1 VADQL
6 EAAEAPRTVADA
18 MIAAPKISGPEATV
32 RDVKAL
38 FENDRV
44 HAVLIAHRGMLLAV
58 VERSDLDRSTSDEA
72 SALSVGRLSG
82 RVVAGD
88 HSLQA
93 AQRLMT
99 GSGRRRL
106 GVVDEDGRLVGL
118 LCLKRDGRG
127 FCSSADLQS
136 RADERQSA
144 RDTSLRVPTH
154 WSAGLPN
161 LSNTR
166 VD

>member
-6 EAAEAPRTVADA
+6 DAAGIPQTVADA
-18 MIAAPKISGPEATV
+18 MIPAPKTSGPEATV
-32 RDVKAL
+32 RDMKVL
-38 FENDRV
+38 FENDKV
-44 HAVLIAHRGMLLAV
+44 HAVLIVDCDVLLAV
-58 VERSDLDRSTSDEA
+58 VERSDLDQSTSDGA

-88 HSLQA
+88 RSLRA
-93 AQRLMT
+93 AHRWMR

-106 GVVDEDGRLVGL
+106 AVVDQDGRLVGL

-136 RADERQSA
+136 RADARQSA
-144 RDTSLRVPTH
+144 RSSR
-154 WSAGLPN
+154 
-161 LSNTR
+161 
-166 VD
+166 

>member
-1 VADQL
+1 L
-6 EAAEAPRTVADA
+6 EAAEALRTVADA
-18 MIAAPKISGPEATV
+18 MIPAPKISGPEATV

-38 FENDRV
+38 LENDRV

-93 AQRLMT
+93 AHRWMT
-99 GSGRRRL
+99 GSGTRRL
-106 GVVDEDGRLVGL
+106 AVVDEGGRLVGL

-136 RADERQSA
+136 RADARQSA
-144 RDTSLRVPTH
+144 RSSR
-154 WSAGLPN
+154 
-161 LSNTR
+161 
-166 VD
+166 

>member
-6 EAAEAPRTVADA
+6 EAAEAPQTVADA
-18 MIAAPKISGPEATV
+18 MIQAPKISGPEATV

-72 SALSVGRLSG
+72 SALSVGGLSG

-93 AQRLMT
+93 AHRLMT

-106 GVVDEDGRLVGL
+106 AVVDEDGRLVGL
-118 LCLKRDGRG
+118 LCLKRNGRG
-127 FCSSADLQS
+127 FCSSANLRS
-136 RADERQSA
+136 RQEVEPLTLWVRSST
-144 RDTSLRVPTH
+144 RKLTH
-154 WSAGLPN
+154 HFEG
-161 LSNTR
+161 
-166 VD
+166 

>member
-1 VADQL
+1 
-6 EAAEAPRTVADA
+6 
-18 MIAAPKISGPEATV
+18 MIPAPKISGSEATV
-32 RDVKAL
+32 RDMKAL
-38 FENDRV
+38 FENDKV
-44 HAVLIAHRGMLLAV
+44 HAVLIVDSGVLLAV
-58 VERSDLDRSTSDEA
+58 VERSDLDQSTSDGA

-93 AQRLMT
+93 AHRWMT

-106 GVVDEDGRLVGL
+106 AVVDEDGRLVGL

-136 RADERQSA
+136 RADARQSA
-144 RDTSLRVPTH
+144 RSPR
-154 WSAGLPN
+154 
-161 LSNTR
+161 
-166 VD
+166 

>member
-1 VADQL
+1 
-6 EAAEAPRTVADA
+6 
-18 MIAAPKISGPEATV
+18 MIPAPKISGPEATV

-38 FENDRV
+38 LENDRV

-93 AQRLMT
+93 AHRWMT
-99 GSGRRRL
+99 GSGTRRL
-106 GVVDEDGRLVGL
+106 AVVDEGGRLVGL

-136 RADERQSA
+136 RADARQSA
-144 RDTSLRVPTH
+144 RSSR
-154 WSAGLPN
+154 
-161 LSNTR
+161 
-166 VD
+166 

>member
-18 MIAAPKISGPEATV
+18 MIPAPKISGPEATV
-32 RDVKAL
+32 RDVKTL
-38 FENDRV
+38 LENDRV

-93 AQRLMT
+93 AHRWMT
-99 GSGRRRL
+99 GSGTRRL
-106 GVVDEDGRLVGL
+106 AVVDEGGRLVGL

-136 RADERQSA
+136 RADARQSA
-144 RDTSLRVPTH
+144 RSSR
-154 WSAGLPN
+154 
-161 LSNTR
+161 
-166 VD
+166 

>member
-6 EAAEAPRTVADA
+6 EAAQAPRTVADA
-18 MIAAPKISGPEATV
+18 MIPAPKISGPEATV

-38 FENDRV
+38 LENDRV

-72 SALSVGRLSG
+72 SALSVGRLLG

-93 AQRLMT
+93 AHRLMT

-106 GVVDEDGRLVGL
+106 AVVDEDGRLVGL

-144 RDTSLRVPTH
+144 RTT
-154 WSAGLPN
+154 
-161 LSNTR
+161 
-166 VD
+166 

>member
-1 VADQL
+1 
-6 EAAEAPRTVADA
+6 
-18 MIAAPKISGPEATV
+18 MIQAPKTSGPEATV
-32 RDVKAL
+32 RDMKAL
-38 FENDRV
+38 FENDKV
-44 HAVLIAHRGMLLAV
+44 HAVLIVDGDVLLAV
-58 VERSDLDRSTSDEA
+58 VERSDLDQSTSDEA

-93 AQRLMT
+93 AHRWMT

-106 GVVDEDGRLVGL
+106 AVVDDGGRLVGL

-136 RADERQSA
+136 RADARQSA
-144 RDTSLRVPTH
+144 RSSR
-154 WSAGLPN
+154 
-161 LSNTR
+161 
-166 VD
+166 

>member
-6 EAAEAPRTVADA
+6 EAAEALRTVADA
-18 MIAAPKISGPEATV
+18 MIPAPKISGPEATV

-38 FENDRV
+38 LENDKV
-44 HAVLIAHRGMLLAV
+44 HAVLIVAGDVLLAV

-93 AQRLMT
+93 AHQLMT

-106 GVVDEDGRLVGL
+106 AVVDEDGRLVGL

-136 RADERQSA
+136 RADARQSA
-144 RDTSLRVPTH
+144 RSSR
-154 WSAGLPN
+154 
-161 LSNTR
+161 
-166 VD
+166 

>member
-6 EAAEAPRTVADA
+6 DAAGKPQTVADA
-18 MIAAPKISGPEATV
+18 MIQAPKTSGPEATV
-32 RDVKAL
+32 RDMKAL
-38 FENDRV
+38 FENDKV
-44 HAVLIAHRGMLLAV
+44 HAVLIVDGDVLLAV
-58 VERSDLDRSTSDEA
+58 VERSDLDQSTSDEA

-93 AQRLMT
+93 AHRWMT

-106 GVVDEDGRLVGL
+106 AVVDDGGRLVGL

-136 RADERQSA
+136 RADARQSA
-144 RDTSLRVPTH
+144 RSSR
-154 WSAGLPN
+154 
-161 LSNTR
+161 
-166 VD
+166 

>member
-6 EAAEAPRTVADA
+6 EAAKAPRTVADA
-18 MIAAPKISGPEATV
+18 MIPAPKISGPEATV

-38 FENDRV
+38 LENDRV

-93 AQRLMT
+93 AHRWMT
-99 GSGRRRL
+99 GSGTRRL
-106 GVVDEDGRLVGL
+106 AVVDEGGRLVGL

-136 RADERQSA
+136 RADARQSA
-144 RDTSLRVPTH
+144 RSSR
-154 WSAGLPN
+154 
-161 LSNTR
+161 
-166 VD
+166 

>member
-6 EAAEAPRTVADA
+6 DAAGKPQTVADA
-18 MIAAPKISGPEATV
+18 MIPAPKTSGPEATV
-32 RDVKAL
+32 RDMKAL
-38 FENDRV
+38 FENDKV
-44 HAVLIAHRGMLLAV
+44 HAVLIVDGDVLLAV
-58 VERSDLDRSTSDEA
+58 VERSDLDQSTSDGT

-88 HSLQA
+88 HSLRA
-93 AQRLMT
+93 AHRWMT

-106 GVVDEDGRLVGL
+106 AVVDQDGRLVGL

-136 RADERQSA
+136 RADARQSA
-144 RDTSLRVPTH
+144 RSSR
-154 WSAGLPN
+154 
-161 LSNTR
+161 
-166 VD
+166 

>member
-6 EAAEAPRTVADA
+6 EAAEAPQTVADA
-18 MIAAPKISGPEATV
+18 MIQAPKISGPEATV

-72 SALSVGRLSG
+72 SALSVGGLSG

-93 AQRLMT
+93 AHRLMT

-106 GVVDEDGRLVGL
+106 AVVDEDGRLVGL
-118 LCLKRDGRG
+118 LCLKRNGRG
-127 FCSSADLQS
+127 FCSSANLQS
-136 RADERQSA
+136 RQEVEPLTLWVRSST
-144 RDTSLRVPTH
+144 RKLTH
-154 WSAGLPN
+154 HFEG
-161 LSNTR
+161 
-166 VD
+166 

>member
-18 MIAAPKISGPEATV
+18 MIPAPKISGPEATV

-38 FENDRV
+38 LENDRV

-93 AQRLMT
+93 AHRWMT
-99 GSGRRRL
+99 GSGTRRL
-106 GVVDEDGRLVGL
+106 AVVDEGGRLVGL

-136 RADERQSA
+136 RADARQSA
-144 RDTSLRVPTH
+144 RSSR
-154 WSAGLPN
+154 
-161 LSNTR
+161 
-166 VD
+166 

>member
-18 MIAAPKISGPEATV
+18 MIPAPKISGPEATV

-38 FENDRV
+38 LENDRV
-44 HAVLIAHRGMLLAV
+44 LAVLIAHRGMLLAV

-93 AQRLMT
+93 AHRWMT
-99 GSGRRRL
+99 GSGTRRL
-106 GVVDEDGRLVGL
+106 AVVDEGGRLVGL

-136 RADERQSA
+136 RADARQSA
-144 RDTSLRVPTH
+144 RSSR
-154 WSAGLPN
+154 
-161 LSNTR
+161 
-166 VD
+166 